1 MNELI
6 VLAVFAVIGYF
17 AGKAIPKPKNTASRI
32 VYVVGIILLVLAG
45 YVGVSTRV
53 LSVLGF
59 DVMLNWLLQG
69 LLLGILIRFAIER
82 R

>member
-6 VLAVFAVIGYF
+6 VTAVFAVIGYF
-17 AGKAIPKPKNTASRI
+17 AGKAIPKPKNASSWV

-53 LSVLGF
+53 LSVPGF

-69 LLLGILIRFAIER
+69 LLLGILIRFVMER